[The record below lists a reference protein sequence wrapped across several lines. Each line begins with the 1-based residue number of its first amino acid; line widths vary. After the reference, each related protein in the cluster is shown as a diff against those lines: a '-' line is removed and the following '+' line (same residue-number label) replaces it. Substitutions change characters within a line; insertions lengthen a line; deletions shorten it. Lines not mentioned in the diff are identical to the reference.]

1 MGVHAVLDDLEG
13 RDKGSKKEEMV
24 KKTREEK
31 RQGTNGGF
39 EVKMNRKL
47 KITRRKPNVKYQRK

>member
-1 MGVHAVLDDLEG
+1 
-13 RDKGSKKEEMV
+13 MV

-31 RQGTNGGF
+31 GQGTNGGF